1 MDINQYSV
9 FLSLGM
15 FLVIGIIII
24 TMVGYIAS
32 PRLKERLLQVSYWD
46 YIKLIGATATI
57 ATLGALVYQFG
68 YGTPVCEYCWWQRIF
83 IFPIEFVAFGTL
95 MLRNKGNE
103 MIIAALAVVGS
114 LFAAMHY
121 YFHVQAAI
129 LMKDVTLPCSSIG
142 IIPSCTETPVLVFG
156 FITIPLMALVMLIA
170 ILWMCYLAYRVRKQ

>member
-1 MDINQYSV
+1 MNIDQYSV

-15 FLVIGIIII
+15 FLVIAVIIISVI
-24 TMVGYIAS
+24 GYLVSPQIRKKLLGVG
-32 PRLKERLLQVSYWD
+32 YWD

-57 ATLGALVYQFG
+57 ATVGALVYQFG

-103 MIIAALAVVGS
+103 LIIAALAIVGS

-129 LMKDVTLPCSSIG
+129 LAKEVTLPCSTIG

-156 FITIPLMALVMLIA
+156 FVTIPLMALVMLIA
-170 ILWMCYLAYRVRKQ
+170 ILWMCFLAYKVRTA